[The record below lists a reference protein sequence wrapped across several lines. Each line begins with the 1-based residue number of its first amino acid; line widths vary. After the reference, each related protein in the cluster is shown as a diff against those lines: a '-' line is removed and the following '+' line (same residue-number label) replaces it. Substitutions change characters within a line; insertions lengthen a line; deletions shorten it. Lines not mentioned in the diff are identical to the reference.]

1 MGCPVLGILWP
12 VPSSKNSMGT
22 KRFRWNLGCCS
33 LKPRKKYGRLLG
45 SSSGLKDG
53 WLSIDEYDF
62 LLSNSDSPT
71 ILFGDVFWRYCKP
84 LPGRKWTHVWVWTP
98 KHVGRVW
105 TWWQLYSIGN
115 KQIHQ
120 WILGYPYTN
129 HIFNEHSPLFCWH
142 LQLQDSTVKYAQDGM
157 CRCIAHFLW
166 NGRSFIIV
174 GRCWMQKL
182 VFSEILGNH
191 NKLPIVYKLMFPIEI
206 AKKSWDIWF
215 FILGRPNVQRSA
227 GNHVTWTQWV
237 AIVAWNLWMGCHLVG
252 SGRNAG
258 GIIPIEQV
266 ETDKKFLG
274 WFTILRLTIWKSND
288 RLNALMRTWLWPTV
302 IRKPYAAAWKPFKGA
317 TFQSSRS
324 EKSPNPFRFRRF
336 RG

>member
-1 MGCPVLGILWP
+1 MIEYRWVWLTPV
-12 VPSSKNSMGT
+12 KF
-22 KRFRWNLGCCS
+22 RFTNHFIWGFQKS
-33 LKPRKKYGRLLG
+33 HTG
-45 SSSGLKDG
+45 
-53 WLSIDEYDF
+53 
-62 LLSNSDSPT
+62 
-71 ILFGDVFWRYCKP
+71 FWRYCKP
-84 LPGRKWTHVWVWTP
+84 LPGCKWTHVWTP

-129 HIFNEHSPLFCWH
+129 HMFNEHSPLFWWNRPRLVDICSCKTPQPNMH
-142 LQLQDSTVKYAQDGM
+142 RMDQDGM

-166 NGRSFIIV
+166 NGGGFIV

-182 VFSEILGNH
+182 GLSEIFGNH
-191 NKLPIVYKLMFPIEI
+191 NKLPIVYKTHVPQWNCQ
-206 AKKSWDIWF
+206 K
-215 FILGRPNVQRSA
+215 ILGYLVLHSCTTQRSA

-266 ETDKKFLG
+266 ENGQEIARMVCHPEIDH
-274 WFTILRLTIWKSND
+274 
-288 RLNALMRTWLWPTV
+288 LN
-302 IRKPYAAAWKPFKGA
+302 I
-317 TFQSSRS
+317 
-324 EKSPNPFRFRRF
+324 
-336 RG
+336 